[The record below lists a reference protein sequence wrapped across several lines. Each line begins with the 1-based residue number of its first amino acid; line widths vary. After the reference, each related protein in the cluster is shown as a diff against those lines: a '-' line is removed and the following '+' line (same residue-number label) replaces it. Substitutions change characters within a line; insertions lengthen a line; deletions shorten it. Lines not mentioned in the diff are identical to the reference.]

1 MDNEQYLFY
10 CSLFAVRC
18 SLFLFMPKDYYEI
31 LGIPKNASEQ
41 EIKKAYRKLAL
52 KYHPD
57 RAPENKRKEYEERF
71 KEISQAY
78 RVLSDKEK
86 RAQYDQFGQT
96 FEGAPFGQ
104 GFSQQD
110 FRSFYDVFGGR
121 DIFEDLGFGR
131 VFEEMFGF
139 GPRTRRAAQTGQDIA
154 LDIEIDLE
162 DAFRGIKRDIELR
175 KMVVC
180 PACHGQGGKLL
191 KKCPTCQGSGYEQ
204 IRRGGVFSIFIQQRP
219 CSQCQGRGEIPEK
232 ICPRC
237 RGQGRIK
244 DIKKIKVTIPAGI
257 GDGQVLRLAGQGEA
271 APYGGPAGDLFVNIH
286 IRPHK
291 YFQRRED
298 NLYYNL
304 VINFSQAALGDK
316 IEIPTL
322 DGPVK
327 LKIPPGIQPGEML
340 KLKGKGMPR
349 LYGRGRGDLIVR
361 VQVSVPK
368 KLSRRQRKIIEELA
382 KEY

>member
-1 MDNEQYLFY
+1 M
-10 CSLFAVRC
+10 A
-18 SLFLFMPKDYYEI
+18 KDYYEI
-31 LGIPKNASEQ
+31 LGVPRSASEQ

-57 RAPENKRKEYEERF
+57 RAPENKKKEYEAKF

-86 RAQYDQFGQT
+86 KGQYDQFGQT
-96 FEGAPFGQ
+96 FEEAGR

-131 VFEEMFGF
+131 IFEEIFGF
-139 GPRTRRAAQTGQDIA
+139 GPRTRTRPATQYGQDIVIDTA
-154 LDIEIDLE
+154 IDLE
-162 DAFRGIKRDIELR
+162 DAFHGTQREIELR

-180 PACHGQGGKLL
+180 QECHGQGGQSL
-191 KKCPTCQGSGYEQ
+191 KKCSTCQGSGYEQ
-204 IRRGGVFSIFIQQRP
+204 IRGSGLFGIIIQQRF
-219 CSQCQGRGEIPEK
+219 CSQCGGRGEIPEET
-232 ICPRC
+232 CSQC
-237 RGQGRIK
+237 HGQGIIK
-244 DIKKIKVTIPAGI
+244 ETKKIKAAIPAGI
-257 GDGQVLRLAGQGEA
+257 EDGQTLRLAGQGEA
-271 APYGGPAGDLFVNIH
+271 APYGGPAGDLFINVR

-291 YFQRRED
+291 YFERQED
-298 NLYYNL
+298 GLYFDL
-304 VINFSQAALGDK
+304 VINFAQATLGDK

-322 DGPVK
+322 DGQVK
-327 LKIPPGIQPGEML
+327 LKIPAGIQPGEMI

-361 VQVSVPK
+361 VQVKVPK
-368 KLSRRQRKIIEELA
+368 KLSRREKEIIRELA
-382 KEY
+382 K